1 MEQRTTRPWQW
12 TRTSRGVPNTAPGMR
27 REKWISLP
35 TYNGSSI
42 SKSTPLAETLT
53 VIAAHSTLPAATTT
67 GSASGNR
74 TAQRTSCCA
83 WDGAG
88 TAGESDDLD
97 FEVRFIVSIPEPK
110 GTYLTLTDFFG
121 STQGTKVLRV
131 VMESISGLQTKQ
143 HQEV

>member
-1 MEQRTTRPWQW
+1 MDQNIVRGTEHRTRHAQ
-12 TRTSRGVPNTAPGMR
+12 GKVDLAP
-27 REKWISLP
+27 P
-35 TYNGSSI
+35 TFNGSSS

-131 VMESISGLQTKQ
+131 VMESISGPQTKQ
-143 HQEV
+143 HQSMGSVFSFP